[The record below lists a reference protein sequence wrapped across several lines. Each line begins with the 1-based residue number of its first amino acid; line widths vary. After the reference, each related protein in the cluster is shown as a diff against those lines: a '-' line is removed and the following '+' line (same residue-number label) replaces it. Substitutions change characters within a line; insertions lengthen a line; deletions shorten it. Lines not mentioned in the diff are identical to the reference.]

1 MFLALPTAKQIM
13 NPDPRSTMRATTP
26 PRPMDD
32 KTRCQ
37 WSALS
42 IYVSFCHKQQAE
54 LWSTSVS
61 PSGLPFCALRRGMTS
76 SKAGHKS
83 KSNTPQC
90 PWRPHCLGLLL
101 SQATDGSMVYI

>member
-61 PSGLPFCALRRGMTS
+61 PSGLPFSALRHGMIS
-76 SKAGHKS
+76 SKAGHES
-83 KSNTPQC
+83 KSNTSLASALSLC
-90 PWRPHCLGLLL
+90 LLL
-101 SQATDGSMVYI
+101 SQATGGSVVHI